1 MRAALHQFHSAED
14 PYTESQSIDVSRICS
29 QDDVPEALRKKAE
42 PASVQGSALPF
53 RAASQDAPSAAAALN
68 SRQLEVA
75 SAQDTAV
82 EPELQAA
89 AAIEGDTPAAAASAV
104 TEGAPAADQALHPH
118 NAAEPMQIDPVAK
131 EAAKP
136 APSAAA
142 VATAPQA
149 AEGQSEAG
157 PPGAENGVSG
167 QSTEQNAEKT
177 LGALDLTLIPENI
190 AGSDKQL
197 LGARSRSN
205 PLEGSK
211 PADLISK
218 SAPSV
223 SAPIAESGSQHEG
236 GAVLQEAE
244 QANGKSSPSAVTEE
258 GEHSKKA
265 EADAGPVQTGVL
277 IEEEVALP
285 AKECRPAAKRSRRS

>member
-1 MRAALHQFHSAED
+1 MHAALHQFHSAED

-157 PPGAENGVSG
+157 PPSAENGVSG
-167 QSTEQNAEKT
+167 QSTGQNAEKT
-177 LGALDLTLIPENI
+177 LGGLDLTLIPSI

-205 PLEGSK
+205 PLESSK

-223 SAPIAESGSQHEG
+223 SEPIAESGSLHEG

-244 QANGKSSPSAVTEE
+244 QANGKSLPSAITEE
-258 GEHSKKA
+258 GKHSKEGA
-265 EADAGPVQTGVL
+265 ADAGPVQAGVL
-277 IEEEVALP
+277 KEEEVALP